1 MGLRH
6 MACFLMNTIQ
16 STHSRKLRKK
26 KTDRQPHTIIIIIT
40 APKEACKKK
49 TDIDTTIDNN
59 LKEKRAFHFIPSVCL
74 VQSAVMMMARGVAS
88 HTDFVSDSPLA
99 SRVDGI

>member
-1 MGLRH
+1 
-6 MACFLMNTIQ
+6 MNTIQ

-40 APKEACKKK
+40 AAPKEACKKK

-59 LKEKRAFHFIPSVCL
+59 LKEKELFILFPLSVYFALFC
-74 VQSAVMMMARGVAS
+74 AVMMMARGVAS

-99 SRVDGI
+99 SRVDRI